1 LDGKVALVT
10 GGTRGLGRTTAE
22 WLARD
27 GASLVISARE
37 PDKVSRA
44 VEELKEFG
52 TQVWGVAADLAQ
64 ISEAHRL
71 AAETLRLVPQLD
83 VLVNNAGMSTRGN
96 FWEVTDRDWEYQTN
110 VNFRSPFIL
119 AQHAAKQMIERG
131 IRGRIVNTSTI
142 GARACH
148 TNGLVY
154 DAAKGAV
161 ETMTRNMAYELAPY
175 GITVNCVVPGAI
187 SERPGSNINP
197 ERIRSYV
204 RHIPSAR
211 IGRSTDTAAVVR
223 FFCRPESE
231 FITGESLLVSGG
243 PDLYLPEF
251 YKRGAPWRISTKT
264 LMSGRSSTPPR
275 RSPSLAAR
283 SCPRR
288 CARR

>member
-1 LDGKVALVT
+1 MSVVSTSAPRPLNEKTALVT

-27 GASLVISARE
+27 GANLVISARE
-37 PDKVSRA
+37 PEKVRQA
-44 VEELKEFG
+44 VVELQALG
-52 TQVWGVAADLAQ
+52 TEVWGIAADLAE

-71 AAETLRLVPQLD
+71 AEETLRLVPQLD
-83 VLVNNAGMSTRGN
+83 ILINNAGMSTRGN
-96 FWEVTDRDWEYQTN
+96 FWDVTDRDWEYQTN
-110 VNFRSPFIL
+110 VNFRSPFVL
-119 AQHAAKQMIERG
+119 AQGMAKQMIERE

-187 SERPGSNINP
+187 SVRPGSRHEP
-197 ERIRSYV
+197 GHVSPYV
-204 RHIPSAR
+204 RHIPIDR
-211 IGRSTDTAAVVR
+211 FGHSTDTAAVVR

-243 PDLYLPEF
+243 HDLYLPE
-251 YKRGAPWRISTKT
+251 I
-264 LMSGRSSTPPR
+264 
-275 RSPSLAAR
+275 
-283 SCPRR
+283 
-288 CARR
+288 